1 MGGSLLRF
9 AWIALLLL
17 ARLATGQNLVERDA
31 ALADRPMSLIR
42 IEGADA
48 PDEQLIRNN
57 IRAVVGDPYDAQ
69 VVRDDVNRIY
79 SLGRFAFVTA
89 EAQLGEDGT
98 VIVLYSVTVQPPI
111 SAVQT
116 IGNRAIPDEQ
126 LRAIVR
132 QVPGGPRDRYLIEK
146 AKRDIKALY
155 RKKGYY
161 LTEVSIDESQLAERG
176 ILIFNIIEGPRVRV
190 KVIEFDGVDSFPVKR
205 VQAEIKTRTSIP
217 LLRAGVLDQDVLVT
231 DANAVVEF
239 YRDRGHL
246 DVRVGHSIQLSP
258 DNTEAKVIF
267 HVSEGRQ
274 YTLGS
279 VRVQLTFP
287 AGDPPTLFTSEQIA
301 ALLEMKTGDVYSR
314 EALLKSIKVVEDAYG
329 MLGYLDVRVDASE
342 LRSGPDPVVDLQL
355 DIEEGRLYRVGLI
368 RINGNFLTRD
378 RVVRRLMRLQPGR
391 PYDTVGLQKSEDL
404 VRNTRLFNDVR
415 ITIQQPDPVD
425 SEFRDLLVEVKERN
439 TGSVNF
445 GVAVGSDSGVFG
457 DFSVNQSNF
466 DIADF
471 PESFEEWF
479 SGRAF
484 RGAGQQFSLAFRP
497 GDEIF
502 QYSVSLTEP
511 HLFDSDYALTTAG
524 IFLRR
529 DYDQYDEKRATAS
542 VSLSRRLGDV
552 WQIGYRTRYERV
564 ELTDISIIAPTAVF
578 ADAGPDT
585 LQSVG
590 IVLTRTTLDTF
601 RRPGRGS
608 RLNLSIDY
616 FTGDFDF
623 FNTSLD
629 YTVYLT
635 LDEDLLGRK
644 TTLRLRSRLGY
655 IFGPSRVPTYER
667 YYLGGRSFRG
677 FDFREI
683 SPKGTLLNGEPSSD
697 PVGGT
702 WMAFL
707 GAQYEFPLFQESI
720 SGVVFVDSG
729 TVTNTVGF
737 DDYRVSAG
745 FGVRLNI
752 PALGPVPIAF
762 DFGWPIRKQDLDDER
777 VLSFSAELPF

>member
-1 MGGSLLRF
+1 MLRF
-9 AWIALLLL
+9 AWIALLLA
-17 ARLATGQNLVERDA
+17 ARLANGQDLVERDA
-31 ALADRPMSLIR
+31 ALADRPVSVIQ
-42 IEGADA
+42 INGAEPA
-48 PDEQLIRNN
+48 DEQLIRNN
-57 IRAVVGDPYDAQ
+57 IRAAVGDPYDAR
-69 VVRDDVNRIY
+69 VVRDDVNRVY

-89 EAQLGEDGT
+89 EALLASDGSVV
-98 VIVLYSVTVQPPI
+98 VIYSVTVQAPI

-116 IGNRAIPDEQ
+116 IGNRAIPDDQ
-126 LRAIVR
+126 LRAIIR

-161 LTEVSIDESQLAERG
+161 LTEVTIDESQLEERG
-176 ILIFNIIEGPRVRV
+176 LLIFNVIEGPRVKV
-190 KVIEFDGVDSFPVKR
+190 KQIVFEGVAAFPPKR
-205 VQAEIKTRTSIP
+205 VQAEIKTRTHIP
-217 LLRAGVLDQDVLVT
+217 LLRAGVLDQDVLIDDSTAIVK
-231 DANAVVEF
+231 F
-239 YRDRGHL
+239 YSDRGYL
-246 DVRVGHSIQLSP
+246 DARVGHTIQLSP

-267 HVSEGRQ
+267 HISEGRQ
-274 YTLGS
+274 YTLGE
-279 VRVQLTFP
+279 VRAQLRFP
-287 AGDPPTLFTSEQIA
+287 AGDPPTLFTADQLA

-314 EALLKSIKVVEDAYG
+314 ESLLKSIKVVEDAYG

-342 LRSGPDPVVDLQL
+342 MRSGPEPVVDLLL
-355 DIEEGRLYRVGLI
+355 DIDEGRLYRVGLI

-378 RVVRRLMRLQPGR
+378 RVIRRLMRLQPGR
-391 PYDTVGLQKSEDL
+391 PYDTVGLQRSEDL
-404 VRNTRLFNDVR
+404 LRATRLFNDVR
-415 ITIQQPDPVD
+415 VTIQQPDPAD
-425 SEFRDLLVEVKERN
+425 SDYRDLLVEVKERN

-445 GVAVGSDSGVFG
+445 GVAVGSDTGIFG

-471 PESFEEWF
+471 PESLGEWA

-484 RGAGQQFSLAFRP
+484 RGAGQQFSMAFRP

-524 IFLRR
+524 IFRR
-529 DYDQYDEKRATAS
+529 REFDQYDEKRASAS
-542 VSLSRRLGDV
+542 MSLARNLGDV
-552 WQIGYRTRYERV
+552 WTTGYRMRYERV
-564 ELTDISIIAPTAVF
+564 ELTDLDLTTPREVF

-585 LQSVG
+585 LNSLG
-590 IVLTRTTLDTF
+590 ISLTRTTIDEF
-601 RRPGRGS
+601 QRPGRGS

-616 FTGDFDF
+616 TLGDFDF
-623 FNTSLD
+623 FTTNAD
-629 YTVYLT
+629 FTVYFT

-644 TTLRLRSRLGY
+644 TTLRTKSRVGY
-655 IFGPSRVPTYER
+655 IFGSSRVPTYER

-683 SPKGTLLNGEPSSD
+683 SPKGTLLNGAPSPD

-702 WMAFL
+702 WMLFL
-707 GAQYEFPLFQESI
+707 GSQVEFPLFQESI
-720 SGVVFVDSG
+720 TGVFFVDSG
-729 TVTNTVGF
+729 TVTNKVGV

-745 FGVRLNI
+745 FGIRLRI

-762 DFGWPIRKQDLDDER
+762 DFGWPIRSEALDDER